1 MKSVPPNPLL
11 RLALAL
17 ALAFAFAFALAGCG
31 SRDRASRAPNP
42 GESATNV
49 QSVFKDASED
59 VRQQAGEVVAAVQAQ
74 NPVAAYGQLENLS
87 GRPSLTPEQQQAISD
102 LRLVLVH
109 QLQAQSA
116 QGNAAAEELLNK
128 YRASK

>member
-1 MKSVPPNPLL
+1 MFPLPLL
-11 RLALAL
+11 LTVLALAL
-17 ALAFAFAFALAGCG
+17 AAPGCG
-31 SRDRASRAPNP
+31 SRDRASRADSP
-42 GESATNV
+42 GATATNV

-74 NPVAAYGQLENLS
+74 NPVAAYGQLETLS
-87 GRPSLTPEQQQAISD
+87 GRPSLTAEQQQAISD
-102 LRLVLVH
+102 LRLVLVR
-109 QLQAQSA
+109 QLQSQSA